1 MHKFQLFAIS
11 VLAAG
16 LLAGAAQAATYQL
29 AGGVTLTGEAVSPN
43 EKGVLIRQEDGSY
56 SERVAWDK
64 FSEDDLKKL
73 LAASPR
79 IGPFIES
86 LLEPTIEEKVA
97 ANRAAIVIKNDFER
111 LPRPEPKSLVTGLF
125 STGIG
130 LLALFLIYAGNL
142 YAGYEVSIF
151 RAREPGLVCG
161 VSALL
166 PIIGPIIFLCMPTQV
181 EDKSEIVQEPVRE
194 KEAYHVGPEP
204 VAEPDP
210 EVLAQEAA
218 AVAAALPPTQTFAR
232 GQCTFNRRFFETRF
246 PGFFTM
252 VRREADRDLVL
263 LFKTMR
269 GEYAVQS
276 ITRIE
281 ANELHLQVQ
290 HGDASEEVMVP
301 FLEIQEIQLKHK
313 DA

>member
-1 MHKFQLFAIS
+1 M
-11 VLAAG
+11 
-16 LLAGAAQAATYQL
+16 
-29 AGGVTLTGEAVSPN
+29 
-43 EKGVLIRQEDGSY
+43 
-56 SERVAWDK
+56 
-64 FSEDDLKKL
+64 
-73 LAASPR
+73 
-79 IGPFIES
+79 
-86 LLEPTIEEKVA
+86 A
-97 ANRAAIVIKNDFER
+97 ANKAAIVIKHDFER
-111 LPRPEPKSLVTGLF
+111 LPRPAPQSLVKGLF

-130 LLALFLIYAGNL
+130 MLALLLLYAGNI

-166 PIIGPIIFLCMPTQV
+166 PVIGPIIFLCLPTQV
-181 EDKSEIVQEPVRE
+181 EDKTDIVQEPVRE

-218 AVAAALPPTQTFAR
+218 AAATALPPTQTFAR
-232 GQCTFNRRFFETRF
+232 GQFTFNRRFFETKF
-246 PGFFTM
+246 AGFFTM

-269 GEYAVQS
+269 GEYAVQR
-276 ITRIE
+276 ITRIG

-290 HGDASEEVMVP
+290 HGAASEEVMVP
-301 FLEIQEIQLKHK
+301 FMEIQEVQLKHK
-313 DA
+313 NA